1 MSNPSFSNTPNTET
15 GASPVKVISSQNT
28 GGVQIGVSGESV
40 GIYGKTPAAQQAVGS
55 VVATTVAVSTTS
67 AIWGFSTSTQANAII
82 TAVAAIQT
90 ALKNIG
96 ISS

>member
-1 MSNPSFSNTPNTET
+1 MSNNNTPNTET
-15 GASPVKVISSQNT
+15 NSVIVVAGANNID
-28 GGVQIGVSGESV
+28 GVQV
-40 GIYGKTPAAQQAVGS
+40 GAATTSKVGFYGKTPAVQQAVGS

-82 TAVAAIQT
+82 TAVAAIQS
-90 ALKNIG
+90 ALKTLG